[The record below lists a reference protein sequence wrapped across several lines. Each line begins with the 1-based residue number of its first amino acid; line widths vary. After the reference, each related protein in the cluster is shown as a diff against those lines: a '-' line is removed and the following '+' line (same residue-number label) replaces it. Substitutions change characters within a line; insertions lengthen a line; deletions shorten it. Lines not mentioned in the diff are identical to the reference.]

1 MGEKG
6 KRQRGLSVIHRLFLH
21 LAGDDGAD
29 LLCIMGM
36 CTMGTLATSSYLPV
50 GHSDPTGRATAEL
63 IQSSHLERQ
72 ERLVMIRTPVRA
84 R

>member
-36 CTMGTLATSSYLPV
+36 CTMGTLATSSLCRRPWRSV
-50 GHSDPTGRATAEL
+50 SVPFVRGRILDHPPPPSRCAIGL
-63 IQSSHLERQ
+63 
-72 ERLVMIRTPVRA
+72 
-84 R
+84 